1 MQITDLA
8 APTEAVPV
16 PVAVDAASFRAAM
29 RRFAAACTVVATVA
43 EGKQAGLTA
52 TAVCSLTADPAGLL
66 VCINKSTYA
75 HNLILRAGL
84 LSVNVL
90 SHEQV
95 QVARRFA
102 GMVPGAAPESRFDEG
117 NWEDGVTGVPVL
129 RGAMA
134 TFECVIKEA
143 LSAST
148 HSAFLCEV
156 VATRI
161 SDAPGS
167 PLVYFDGR
175 FASLA

>member
-1 MQITDLA
+1 MQISELA
-8 APTEAVPV
+8 APIDDVSGPAT
-16 PVAVDAASFRAAM
+16 VDAASFRAAM
-29 RRFAAACTVVATVA
+29 RRFAAACTVVATVV

-52 TAVCSLTADPAGLL
+52 TAVCSLTAEPAGLL

-75 HNLILRAGL
+75 HNLILRAGR

-90 SHEQV
+90 GQEQL

-102 GMVPGAAPESRFDEG
+102 GLVPGAASEDRFAEG
-117 NWEDGVTGVPVL
+117 NWEAGVTGVPVL
-129 RGAMA
+129 RGALA

-156 VATRI
+156 VATHVAK
-161 SDAPGS
+161 SPGS

-175 FASLA
+175 FAGLA

>member
-1 MQITDLA
+1 MQITDFA
-8 APTEAVPV
+8 ASTEATPALA
-16 PVAVDAASFRAAM
+16 AVDAASFRAAM

-43 EGKQAGLTA
+43 DGKEAGLTA

-75 HNLILRAGL
+75 HNLIIKAGL

-90 SHEQV
+90 GREQM

-102 GMVPGAAPESRFDEG
+102 GLVPGAAPESRFGEG
-117 NWEDGVTGVPVL
+117 NWESGVTGVPVL
-129 RGAMA
+129 RDAMA

-156 VATRI
+156 VATRVPD
-161 SDAPGS
+161 SPGS
-167 PLVYFDGR
+167 PLIYFDGR
-175 FASLA
+175 FSSLA